1 MNGPLTIWLL
11 LFGCI
16 LLCAAACA
24 VTYRLA
30 QKKTRRILIRVQQQL
45 DQAIAG
51 NLQEEIYDESLNG
64 AILERLNQL
73 VAMAGMQRDQAA
85 RERDDVMALISNIT
99 HQIRTPIASL
109 MLYGGMLQEQT
120 RNTPQASLAEKILG
134 QAEKIEFFMK
144 ELIRASY
151 AEQEMLKMQPEQTD
165 AREMAAAACQNAELS
180 AMRKGICIQSL
191 PLQKGSRKEPL
202 YCLADRR
209 WTLEALDNV
218 LDNAIKYGPEHSLI
232 TLRILEYE
240 SFLCFEIR
248 DQGPGIPEE
257 EQARIFTRFYRSP
270 SARNTPGFG
279 IGLYLV
285 REILRREGGYV
296 QVKSKPNEGA
306 AFRLYL
312 PRNLSN
318 LSHLKKI

>member
-1 MNGPLTIWLL
+1 MNTIWLL

-16 LLCAAACA
+16 LLCAAACS

-30 QKKTRRILIRVQQQL
+30 QKRTRRILIRVQQQL

-120 RNTPQASLAEKILG
+120 RNTPEASLAEKILG

-165 AREMAAAACQNAELS
+165 VREMAAAACQNAELS

-191 PLQKGSRKEPL
+191 PSQKGSRKEPL

-218 LDNAIKYGPEHSLI
+218 LDNAIKYGPENSLI
-232 TLRILEYE
+232 TLRILEYAGHISE
-240 SFLCFEIR
+240 NDPLLGKIR
-248 DQGPGIPEE
+248 YTDHV
-257 EQARIFTRFYRSP
+257 FFYW
-270 SARNTPGFG
+270 
-279 IGLYLV
+279 L
-285 REILRREGGYV
+285 
-296 QVKSKPNEGA
+296 
-306 AFRLYL
+306 
-312 PRNLSN
+312 
-318 LSHLKKI
+318 HLNCLLQTNCR